1 MTAARFP
8 AMLSPM
14 RVIAALSVSLGLT
27 IPLAAFAGDDA
38 VHSCA
43 RHGPGFVEVPGTATC
58 IHLGGRVRAEAGSA
72 TRWRGMREVGT
83 GTGTA
88 AQLSIDTRTDTGYGP
103 LRSFVR
109 LKAREGSIPSR

>member
-1 MTAARFP
+1 
-8 AMLSPM
+8 M

-27 IPLAAFAGDDA
+27 ISFAALAGDD
-38 VHSCA
+38 VLRSCA

-58 IHLGGRVRAEAGSA
+58 IHLGGRVRAEAGSS
-72 TRWRGMREVGT
+72 TRRGAREIGT

-88 AQLSIDTRTDTGYGP
+88 AHLSIDTRTDTGYGS

-109 LKAREGSIPSR
+109 LKARDGSIPSR

>member
-8 AMLSPM
+8 ATVPSM

-27 IPLAAFAGDDA
+27 ISFAAFAGDDA
-38 VHSCA
+38 VRSCA

-72 TRWRGMREVGT
+72 TRRRSAREIRT

-109 LKAREGSIPSR
+109 LKARDGSIPSH